1 MYVYYYMKMEKKCH
15 MIKQIKRYLEKYL
28 EIILYLFWGGLTT
41 VVNWGSYSLCILLL
55 NKYNGLYFSI
65 AEVKFSGTIV
75 IANLI
80 SWVCAV
86 LFAFI
91 TNKLWVFNS
100 KSWNAKIAFP
110 EFVKFVSTRL
120 ITGGMEMI
128 AVPLLVALGVDQVL
142 FGIDGGV
149 AKVIVSIIVVLLN
162 YISSKLFIFK

>member
-1 MYVYYYMKMEKKCH
+1 MRKESENWRNQCQ
-15 MIKQIKRYLEKYL
+15 MINQIKKYIRKYQ

-41 VVNWGSYSLCILLL
+41 VVNWGSYSLCTLLL
-55 NKYNGLYFSI
+55 SGYNGLHFSV
-65 AEVKFSGTIV
+65 AGMKFSGTII

-86 LFAFI
+86 LFAFV

-100 KSWNAKIAFP
+100 KSWDAKIAFP

-120 ITGGMEMI
+120 ITGGMEMV
-128 AVPLLVALGVDQVL
+128 AVPLVVALGLNQPL
-142 FGIDGGV
+142 LGIDGGV